1 MNRSMRIT
9 VLYVLIVFWALRPDG
24 VVAQV
29 PNDSLQAKN
38 TKIDSSATSEM
49 IQSLA
54 NGLSQNLNR
63 SGAEEGEMLLPVI
76 QIDAVIEKPGVSLIP
91 KKIKTDV
98 GRVDLGERSFDQ
110 ELKTRP
116 KEVPEIPIELES
128 EKKIEKIKT
137 LLGKKK

>member
-1 MNRSMRIT
+1 MRVT
-9 VLYVLIVFWALRPDG
+9 LLYVLIVFWTSLCPNG
-24 VVAQV
+24 VSAQV
-29 PNDSLQAKN
+29 PPDTTQAGN
-38 TKIDSSATSEM
+38 AKIDTSTTSDL

-98 GRVDLGERSFDQ
+98 GRIDLGERSFDQ

-116 KEVPEIPIELES
+116 REVPEIPIELES
-128 EKKIEKIKT
+128 EKKIEKLKT
-137 LLGKKK
+137 IVGKKK